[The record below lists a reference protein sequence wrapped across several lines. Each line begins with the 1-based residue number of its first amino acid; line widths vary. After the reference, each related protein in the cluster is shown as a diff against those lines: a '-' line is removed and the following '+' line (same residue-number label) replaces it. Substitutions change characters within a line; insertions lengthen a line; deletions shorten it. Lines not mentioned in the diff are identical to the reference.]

1 MENFFLDEY
10 TRCTNELYS
19 VLGLPWS
26 FGGTKWTRG
35 VVSRGVQAD
44 IGVGGCPLKGRERER
59 DRTMTWK
66 RGRERSG
73 CIDRRHKIHF
83 MTWTLS
89 SDWCISRR
97 IASQIKRSSTLE
109 PPLTTSPHPCRRR
122 TVVRRHQLS
131 FVFRVSSYRFPFF
144 LYFPHPYVPVFAFR
158 ARYTSVKFTQA
169 KKKKHPLLS
178 LLPFHSFN
186 ENLSL
191 SLSLSYSFYY

>member
-1 MENFFLDEY
+1 
-10 TRCTNELYS
+10 
-19 VLGLPWS
+19 
-26 FGGTKWTRG
+26 
-35 VVSRGVQAD
+35 
-44 IGVGGCPLKGRERER
+44 
-59 DRTMTWK
+59 MTWK

-131 FVFRVSSYRFPFF
+131 FVSLPFF
-144 LYFPHPYVPVFAFR
+144 STFVLDTHTPY
-158 ARYTSVKFTQA
+158 
-169 KKKKHPLLS
+169 LS
-178 LLPFHSFN
+178 LPPSRYYAISN
-186 ENLSL
+186 ARGYKKISSKKEKNRLSRKTCL
-191 SLSLSYSFYY
+191 LFIRIDRQGGGDVFTTIRWKKASNV

>member
-10 TRCTNELYS
+10 TRRTNELYS

-158 ARYTSVKFTQA
+158 ARYTSVKFKKEK
-169 KKKKHPLLS
+169 KKKKHPPFS
-178 LLPFHSFN
+178 LLPFTLPF
-186 ENLSL
+186 L
-191 SLSLSYSFYY
+191 